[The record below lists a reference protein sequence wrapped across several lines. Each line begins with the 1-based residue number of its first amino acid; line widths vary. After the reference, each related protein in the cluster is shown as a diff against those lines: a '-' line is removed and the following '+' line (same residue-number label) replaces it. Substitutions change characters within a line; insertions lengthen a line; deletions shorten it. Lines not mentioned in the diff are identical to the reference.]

1 MSFLTRPSQAPR
13 RSGCITAKLHTRTRL
28 GPSRSPAIIGAG
40 QSIAVALLLKTRQ
53 SAVAIGA
60 GPRPLCCRALERC
73 CYRCR
78 LRRVLA
84 AGTCAHSLHALAEA
98 RASCV
103 ARFGRRRYSGSW
115 LRRRGSTHCVECISA
130 EPHGQGHGATPTRQ
144 TACAALTNDSAGLLF
159 SGRCVRRR
167 IQVLETARPVAEGPH
182 F

>member
-1 MSFLTRPSQAPR
+1 MPLRQLVSFLTRPTQAPR
-13 RSGCITAKLHTRTRL
+13 RSGRITAKLHTRTRL
-28 GPSRSPAIIGAG
+28 GPSRSPANHCRGPPRP
-40 QSIAVALLLKTRQ
+40 RQ

-144 TACAALTNDSAGLLF
+144 TACAALTNDSAGLFF

-167 IQVLETARPVAEGPH
+167 IQLLETARPVAEGPH